1 VDVTSTLVLGG
12 NFNIRKTVYKHE
24 DIAYIPKYIR
34 ITKEEVDA
42 VIMPLLRAADGVIRN
57 RSGSPSKRISSHRSR
72 SSEVNIAASSYT
84 NSFQVRSASFIV
96 DDTSQIFY
104 IV

>member
-1 VDVTSTLVLGG
+1 VDITSTLVLGG

-34 ITKEEVDA
+34 ITKEEVDT
-42 VIMPLLRAADGVIRN
+42 VIIPLLRTADGVIRN

-84 NSFQVRSASFIV
+84 NGFQVRSASFIV